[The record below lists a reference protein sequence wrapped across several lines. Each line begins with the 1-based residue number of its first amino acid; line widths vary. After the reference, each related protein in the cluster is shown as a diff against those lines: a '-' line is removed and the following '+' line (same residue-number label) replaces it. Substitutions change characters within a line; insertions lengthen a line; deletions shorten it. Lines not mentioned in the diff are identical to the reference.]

1 MQITSFGSHVSSRV
15 CASFAVL
22 ENVGQSLLSTLLQLD
37 VRIQVGLCSGP
48 YFLVQVLIFF
58 HAVVGGVQA
67 SSRFSAVA
75 ALSPCRQIP
84 GARSTADRQA
94 ACQLASTQASTSK
107 NESTKVFVPLAHDCE
122 LVDLLARKVV
132 LWITP
137 SSGKDAQTEVRR
149 PPSRTC
155 GEVVSLRKN

>member
-1 MQITSFGSHVSSRV
+1 MSTPGHITITRGSNGPSTWVPRVMPITSFGSHVSSRV

-22 ENVGQSLLSTLLQLD
+22 GTVGQSLLSTLLKLD
-37 VRIQVGLCSGP
+37 VRIQGLLLGCA
-48 YFLVQVLIFF
+48 VVLILWCKSQFFF
-58 HAVVGGVQA
+58 HAVVGVQA
-67 SSRFSAVA
+67 SPRFSAVG
-75 ALSPCRQIP
+75 ALSPCPQIP

-132 LWITP
+132 L
-137 SSGKDAQTEVRR
+137 
-149 PPSRTC
+149 
-155 GEVVSLRKN
+155 